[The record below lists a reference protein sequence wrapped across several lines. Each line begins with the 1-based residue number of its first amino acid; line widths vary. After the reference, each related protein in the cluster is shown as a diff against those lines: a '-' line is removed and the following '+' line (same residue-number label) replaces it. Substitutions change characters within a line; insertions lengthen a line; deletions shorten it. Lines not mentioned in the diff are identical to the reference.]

1 MVEKVDEFT
10 ELKWRT
16 RRLWTTN
23 SGIWWKRTYQ
33 KYWGEDYG
41 RRKVAISELYTED
54 CMFFEVE
61 EQFVDLE
68 ALNARAERILQ
79 DNPGFVLH
87 AVACTATALV
97 IGLDC

>member
-1 MVEKVDEFT
+1 
-10 ELKWRT
+10 
-16 RRLWTTN
+16 
-23 SGIWWKRTYQ
+23 
-33 KYWGEDYG
+33 
-41 RRKVAISELYTED
+41 
-54 CMFFEVE
+54 MFFEVE
-61 EQFVDLE
+61 EQFVGLE